1 MAKRIF
7 SKDSISSQDKLR
19 DLLSNTDEVDGCMVW
34 KRALNTD
41 GYPTMLG
48 NVKVHRLVCELHSGE
63 DITGYVVRHTCDN
76 PRCINP
82 DHLLKGTVRDNIRDM
97 DSRGRRYKTMTRATI
112 QRTKQ
117 LLQSKLLLHTEIAQI
132 VGIDVRRVSD
142 INCDRY
148 NDDAT
153 IKRKR

>member
-1 MAKRIF
+1 MGRY
-7 SKDSISSQDKLR
+7 SLS
-19 DLLSNTDEVDGCMVW
+19 LLSCRKDNW
-34 KRALNTD
+34 I
-41 GYPTMLG
+41 
-48 NVKVHRLVCELHSGE
+48 H
-63 DITGYVVRHTCDN
+63 TGSSPVR
-76 PRCINP
+76 PAIMFSL